1 MRWRPRPAVRVIA
14 LGLHWRGDSLL
25 AVEIPDDTGRIKG
38 VRPLGGGVDFGET
51 WQVALAREFQEE
63 LGVEVEIGAE
73 AIIMENIYTH
83 EGHTGHEVV
92 FLAEVKFPKGAFAGE
107 SAIHFQ
113 EDNGDGYIARWF
125 PLADLDDGKLSLYP
139 AGLKERLLAMRNA

>member
-1 MRWRPRPAVRVIA
+1 MKWRPHPAIRVIA

-25 AVEIPDDTGRIKG
+25 AVEILDDAGRIKG

-63 LGVEVEIGAE
+63 LGLDVDVGAE
-73 AIIMENIYTH
+73 AIVMENIYTH

-92 FLAEVKFPKGAFAGE
+92 FLAEVKFPDGAFAGE
-107 SAIHFQ
+107 TAIHFQ
-113 EDNGDGYIARWF
+113 EDNGDKCVARWF
-125 PLADLDDGKLSLYP
+125 PLADLMSGAISLFP
-139 AGLKERLLAMRNA
+139 TGLKDRLLAMRDA